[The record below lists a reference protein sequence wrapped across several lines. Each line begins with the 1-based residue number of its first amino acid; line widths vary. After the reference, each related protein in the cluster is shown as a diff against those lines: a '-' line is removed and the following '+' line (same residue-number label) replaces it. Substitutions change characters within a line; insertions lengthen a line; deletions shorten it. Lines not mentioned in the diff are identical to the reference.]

1 VSWIELPDLIPKTV
15 PTCPALTREQLDK
28 WAVAVTLD
36 AGEEL
41 VWLARMLATRS
52 DDQLAHVF
60 GLAPAVAAARYSRS
74 R

>member
-15 PTCPALTREQLDK
+15 PTWPALTREQLDK
-28 WAVAVTLD
+28 WVVAVTLD

-60 GLAPAVAAARYSRS
+60 GLAPAVAAAR
-74 R
+74 